1 MLAVHLLFAKT
12 PSGKGYCQPHH
23 AQADNLKEVAQR
35 FCAPLSKEKL
45 MSKIPTG
52 TWVVVADGTQAR
64 LFQNVGKHDAL
75 RLKQEDLIKPDV
87 VDEQGQ
93 GPSGHRPPGESPEQT
108 EEATFA
114 KQLVQR
120 LNAAALKQEYEHLF
134 LIADPK
140 TLGEIRPQLH
150 VETSKRI
157 TGELAKTL
165 TNSTLEDIEKILKA
179 NE

>member
-1 MLAVHLLFAKT
+1 MH
-12 PSGKGYCQPHH
+12 
-23 AQADNLKEVAQR
+23 
-35 FCAPLSKEKL
+35 
-45 MSKIPTG
+45 KIPTG
-52 TWVVVADGTQAR
+52 SWVVVADGTQAR
-64 LFQNVGKHDAL
+64 FFHNVGKQDAL
-75 RLKQEDLIKPDV
+75 RLKQDDVIKPDV

-93 GPSGHRPPGESPEQT
+93 GPSGHRPPEESPEQT
-108 EEATFA
+108 DEATFA
-114 KQLVQR
+114 KQLVHR

-150 VETSKRI
+150 AEATKRI

-165 TNSTLEDIEKILKA
+165 TNSTLEEIEKILKA

>member
-1 MLAVHLLFAKT
+1 MH
-12 PSGKGYCQPHH
+12 
-23 AQADNLKEVAQR
+23 
-35 FCAPLSKEKL
+35 
-45 MSKIPTG
+45 KIPTG

-64 LFQNVGKHDAL
+64 FFQNVGKQDAL
-75 RLKQEDLIKPDV
+75 RLKQEDVIKPDG
-87 VDEQGQ
+87 VDELGQ
-93 GPSGHRPPGESPEQT
+93 GPSGHRPPEESPEQT
-108 EEATFA
+108 DEATFA
-114 KQLVQR
+114 KQLVHR

-150 VETSKRI
+150 AATTKRI

-165 TNSTLEDIEKILKA
+165 TNSTLDEIEKILKA